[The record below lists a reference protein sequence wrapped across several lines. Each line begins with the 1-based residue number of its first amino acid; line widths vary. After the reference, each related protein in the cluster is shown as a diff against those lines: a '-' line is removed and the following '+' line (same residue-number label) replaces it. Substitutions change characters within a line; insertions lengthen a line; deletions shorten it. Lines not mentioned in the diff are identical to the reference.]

1 MFDGLNWTSQSACD
15 DYSGDN
21 CEFRALSLV
30 RDSWFAILLHR
41 TSGRRLMQLHSLL
54 LGMATPLAVST
65 ARSVGSLAASAGQSF
80 AEALDGIRTAAS
92 GTAASGT
99 VAENEVA
106 GAGSKKPTVSEQLE
120 AIAGRLR
127 KWFGEH
133 GMQRPFELNLAVDA
147 GGEEQLDIAGEEAPS
162 LQQLLQQRPDL
173 RAQLSQLAASLQ
185 AMTGALGAGSVNLM
199 INDDRSQPR
208 AL

>member
-1 MFDGLNWTSQSACD
+1 
-15 DYSGDN
+15 
-21 CEFRALSLV
+21 
-30 RDSWFAILLHR
+30 
-41 TSGRRLMQLHSLL
+41 MQLHSLL

-65 ARSVGSLAASAGQSF
+65 AQSVGAFAANAGQSF
-80 AEALDGIRTAAS
+80 AQALDGIRTAAS
-92 GTAASGT
+92 GSAAES
-99 VAENEVA
+99 EVA

-147 GGEEQLDIAGEEAPS
+147 GGEEKLDIAGEEAPF

-173 RAQLSQLAASLQ
+173 RTELSQLAASLQ

-199 INDDRSQPR
+199 INDDRSHAR

>member
-1 MFDGLNWTSQSACD
+1 
-15 DYSGDN
+15 
-21 CEFRALSLV
+21 
-30 RDSWFAILLHR
+30 
-41 TSGRRLMQLHSLL
+41 MQLHSLL

-65 ARSVGSLAASAGQSF
+65 AQSVGSLAASAGHSF
-80 AEALDGIRTAAS
+80 AQALDGIRTAAS
-92 GTAASGT
+92 GSAAESEVSG
-99 VAENEVA
+99 A

-147 GGEEQLDIAGEEAPS
+147 GGVEQLDIAGEEAPS

-173 RAQLSQLAASLQ
+173 RTELSQLAASLQ

-199 INDDRSQPR
+199 INDERSQPR